1 MIDNEEWTEVEA
13 PSSEKEEKVEFE
25 VEKEEEVT
33 PEPEPQVEAKTEV
46 EKEPKPESE
55 QKAEDPQELDGIETK
70 GAQKRI
76 RQLVGQR
83 KERDSQI
90 AKLIQQNEALNTR
103 LTTREQEFHNISKL
117 NLDANEKQITDKLE
131 LARAAYATAHEEG
144 NSEKILKAQE
154 FLNDAQ
160 NDLKTLNVTKAQFKD
175 VAPQAQPQQPQYT
188 QEQLQQLQQQ
198 QQQSQV
204 DPLAAEWSQKAEN
217 KWFGQDRVMT
227 AAALALDADLKEQGF
242 DPSDPDFYNEIDS
255 RLRTEFPHKFATK
268 ESVQEQPSQPAQVV
282 AGASRSTPSSNK
294 KVKLTKEDV
303 RLANNWGIPLEQYAA
318 EKLKVQNSDGEYTAI
333 KL

>member
-33 PEPEPQVEAKTEV
+33 PEPEPQVEAKTE
-46 EKEPKPESE
+46 ESEPKPEPE

-76 RQLVGQR
+76 RQLVSQR

-131 LARAAYATAHEEG
+131 LARAAYATAHEE
-144 NSEKILKAQE
+144 
-154 FLNDAQ
+154 
-160 NDLKTLNVTKAQFKD
+160 
-175 VAPQAQPQQPQYT
+175 
-188 QEQLQQLQQQ
+188 
-198 QQQSQV
+198 
-204 DPLAAEWSQKAEN
+204 
-217 KWFGQDRVMT
+217 
-227 AAALALDADLKEQGF
+227 
-242 DPSDPDFYNEIDS
+242 
-255 RLRTEFPHKFATK
+255 
-268 ESVQEQPSQPAQVV
+268 
-282 AGASRSTPSSNK
+282 
-294 KVKLTKEDV
+294 
-303 RLANNWGIPLEQYAA
+303 
-318 EKLKVQNSDGEYTAI
+318 
-333 KL
+333 

>member
-1 MIDNEEWTEVEA
+1 MADNEEWTKVES
-13 PSSEKEEKVEFE
+13 PSSEEAEKVEFE
-25 VEKEEEVT
+25 VEEEKEAAPDPT
-33 PEPEPQVEAKTEV
+33 PQVEAKAEV
-46 EKEPKPESE
+46 EEEPEPE
-55 QKAEDPQELDGIETK
+55 QKVEDPQELDGIETK

-76 RQLVGQR
+76 RKLVSQR
-83 KERDSQI
+83 KERDTQI

-131 LARAAYATAHEEG
+131 LARAAYSTAHEEG

-160 NDLKTLNVTKAQFKD
+160 SDLKTLNVTKAHFKE
-175 VAPQAQPQQPQYT
+175 APPQAQPQQPQYT

-198 QQQSQV
+198 QQQPQV
-204 DPLAAEWSQKAEN
+204 DPLAVEWSQKAEN

-242 DPSDPDFYNEIDS
+242 DPSDPDFYNEINS
-255 RLRTEFPHKFATK
+255 RLKTEFPHKFATK

>member
-1 MIDNEEWTEVEA
+1 MVDKEEWTEVETVT
-13 PSSEKEEKVEFE
+13 SKDEENKVDFEIEEEKPE
-25 VEKEEEVT
+25 VEVKAEPEVQAEAE
-33 PEPEPQVEAKTEV
+33 PEPEPK
-46 EKEPKPESE
+46 
-55 QKAEDPQELDGIETK
+55 KAEEPQELEGIETK

-76 RQLVGQR
+76 RQLIKQR
-83 KERDSQI
+83 KDRDDHI
-90 AKLIQQNEALNTR
+90 AQLVKQNETLNTR
-103 LTTREQEFHNISKL
+103 LTSREQEFHNISKL

-131 LARAAYATAHEEG
+131 LARAAYSSAHEEG
-144 NSEKILKAQE
+144 DSGKILKAQE
-154 FLNDAQ
+154 FLNEAQ

-175 VAPQAQPQQPQYT
+175 VPAQTQQQVQAQPQPQQP
-188 QEQLQQLQQQ
+188 E
-198 QQQSQV
+198 V
-204 DPLAAEWSQKAEN
+204 DPLAVEWSQKNE
-217 KWFGQDRVMT
+217 WFGKDRVMT

-255 RLRTEFPHKFATK
+255 RLKTEFPHKFATK

>member
-13 PSSEKEEKVEFE
+13 PSSEEAEKVEFE
-25 VEKEEEVT
+25 VEKEQEAT
-33 PEPEPQVEAKTEV
+33 PDPAPQVEAKEDT
-46 EKEPKPESE
+46 EPKPESE

-175 VAPQAQPQQPQYT
+175 AAPQAQPQQPQYT
-188 QEQLQQLQQQ
+188 QEQLQQQ

-204 DPLAAEWSQKAEN
+204 DPLAVEWSQKAEN

-242 DPSDPDFYNEIDS
+242 DPSDPDFYSEIDS
-255 RLRTEFPHKFATK
+255 RLKTEFPHKFTVK

-303 RLANNWGIPLEQYAA
+303 RLAGKWGIPLEQYAA
-318 EKLKVQNSDGEYTAI
+318 EKLKVQNADGEYTAI

>member
-1 MIDNEEWTEVEA
+1 MLNE
-13 PSSEKEEKVEFE
+13 
-25 VEKEEEVT
+25 
-33 PEPEPQVEAKTEV
+33 
-46 EKEPKPESE
+46 
-55 QKAEDPQELDGIETK
+55 
-70 GAQKRI
+70 
-76 RQLVGQR
+76 
-83 KERDSQI
+83 
-90 AKLIQQNEALNTR
+90 
-103 LTTREQEFHNISKL
+103 
-117 NLDANEKQITDKLE
+117 
-131 LARAAYATAHEEG
+131 
-144 NSEKILKAQE
+144 
-154 FLNDAQ
+154 AQ

-175 VAPQAQPQQPQYT
+175 AAPQQPQYT

-198 QQQSQV
+198 QQQQPQV
-204 DPLAAEWSQKAEN
+204 DPLAAEWSQKPEN
-217 KWFGQDRVMT
+217 SWFGQDRIMT

-255 RLRTEFPHKFATK
+255 RLKTEFPHKFATK

-318 EKLKVQNSDGEYTAI
+318 EKLKVQDAEGEYTAI